1 MNRSQS
7 QRLERLQLI
16 KLKDSF
22 MRISARMR
30 QQRSES
36 LSARVD
42 YARMLLGVLT
52 ITELR
57 RFIFLH
63 IQRRSRRTIKLLGS
77 LIRRIILSLLT
88 SCFLVAD
95 SILGYAREIGRASC
109 RERV

>member
-7 QRLERLQLI
+7 QRLEKVQLT
-16 KLKDSF
+16 KLRGLLTS
-22 MRISARMR
+22 ISARMR
-30 QQRSES
+30 QRRSES

-63 IQRRSRRTIKLLGS
+63 IQKRFRRTIKLLGS
-77 LIRRIILSLLT
+77 LIRRIILNLL
-88 SCFLVAD
+88 CNCLWLAD
-95 SILGYAREIGRASC
+95 GILGYARGR
-109 RERV
+109 